1 MNPKDI
7 KILVVD
13 DEEIVRTSLSE
24 WFLEDGYIVE
34 TAEDAASALN
44 KVNETRWDIY
54 FLDIKMP
61 GMDGMELHRRI
72 RAIDKEAIVIII
84 TAYAAVDTAVQAL
97 KEGAFDYVTKPFDPD
112 ALSHLVRNAAKQR
125 YLLKENIGLKD
136 SLQEFIKPPDII
148 GSSKHISEIK
158 DLIQTVSNT
167 NTTVMIRGESGT
179 GKELVAQAIHA
190 QSDRRF
196 SPMVSVNC
204 GALSENLLESEL
216 FGHEKG
222 AFTGAMYRRKGK
234 LEIANGGTLFLDE
247 IGTID
252 MKTQVDLLRAI
263 ESKEFSR
270 LGGNELIK
278 SDFRIICAT
287 NTDLEQSVKDGIFR
301 EDLYYRLQVY
311 TIQLLPLRDR
321 PEDIPDLVDHFIHL
335 YRAKMNKL
343 VEGVESNAL
352 TMLLKYPWYGN
363 VRELENAIERAMVV
377 AKGKL
382 LSRNDFLLNQEHERE
397 SSSGGSMALEDVEK
411 NHLLNMLEINN
422 WNVSA
427 SAKILGIDRV
437 TIYKKLKKY
446 GITRP
451 THGQS

>member
-1 MNPKDI
+1 MKPNEI

-13 DEEIVRTSLSE
+13 DEEIVRSSLSE

-34 TAEDAASALN
+34 TAADATEALN
-44 KVNETRWDIY
+44 KVNHTRWDIY

-72 RAIDKEAIVIII
+72 REIDKEAIVIII

-125 YLLKENIGLKD
+125 SLLKENIGLKD
-136 SLQEFIKPPDII
+136 SLQEFIKPPEII
-148 GSSKHISEIK
+148 GRSKHIQEIK

-204 GALSENLLESEL
+204 GAISETLLESEL

-270 LGGNELIK
+270 LGGNDIIK
-278 SDFRIICAT
+278 SDFRVICAT
-287 NTDLEQSVKDGIFR
+287 NTDLEKSVKDGIFR

-311 TIQLLPLRDR
+311 TITIEPLRNR
-321 PEDIPDLVDHFIHL
+321 PEDIPELVDHFVQI
-335 YRAKMNKL
+335 YRAKMNKP
-343 VEGVESNAL
+343 VEGIESGAL
-352 TMLLKYPWYGN
+352 NMMLKYPWYGN

-377 AKGKL
+377 AKEKL
-382 LSRNDFLLNQEHERE
+382 LSVKDFLLNQDDKRDVT
-397 SSSGGSMALEDVEK
+397 SLGRMSLEDVEK
-411 NHLLNMLEINN
+411 NHLLNILKIQN

-427 SAKILGIDRV
+427 SAKILEIDRV

-451 THGQS
+451 EHGQS